1 MLVRAIV
8 LLIVGLPSS
17 LDAQQILGRVI
28 DSRSKLPIPG
38 VSIELL
44 ADSGGAQ
51 RVLAHASADSMGL
64 FFLNVPTPGRY
75 RLAFNVGDRE
85 AFVGAEAIDVAGE
98 EVQREFALP
107 HVWLQSEV
115 DKKAAGK
122 SGGGTFPRYPTSL
135 RMRNQSGVVCGEFV
149 VDTSGRV
156 LMSTFKALES
166 TDSLFTE
173 AVRKYLA
180 AAEFLPAE
188 VHGRKVALVVR
199 MPFVFSIG
207 TPDPGPAGRALQSR
221 CR

>member
-1 MLVRAIV
+1 MLFRAIV

-44 ADSGGAQ
+44 ADSGVAEH
-51 RVLAHASADSMGL
+51 VLAHASADSMGL
-64 FFLNVPTPGRY
+64 FFLDVPTPGRY
-75 RLAFNVGDRE
+75 RLTFKVGDRE
-85 AFVGAEAIDVAGE
+85 SFVGAEAIDVAGE

-107 HVWLQSEV
+107 HVWLPSEV

-122 SGGGTFPRYPTSL
+122 SGSTFPRYPISL
-135 RMRNQSGVVCGEFV
+135 RMRNQSGAVCGEFV
-149 VDTSGRV
+149 IDTSGRV

-173 AVRKYLA
+173 AVRTYLG

-188 VHGRKVALVVR
+188 VHDRKVALVVR
-199 MPFVFSIG
+199 MPFVFAIG
-207 TPDPGPAGRALQSR
+207 TPDPGPVGQAIQSR
-221 CR
+221 CK